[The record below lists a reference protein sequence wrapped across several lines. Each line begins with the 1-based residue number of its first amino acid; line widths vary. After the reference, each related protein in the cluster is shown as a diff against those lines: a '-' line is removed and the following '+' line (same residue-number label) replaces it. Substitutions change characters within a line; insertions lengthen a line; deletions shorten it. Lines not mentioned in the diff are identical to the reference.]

1 MIVSAI
7 FSGYG
12 GQGVL
17 LMGNVL
23 SHGAMA
29 KGLDLTFMPAYG
41 SEMRGG
47 TANCT
52 VILSDEGPIVSPLTT
67 SPDML
72 VAMNPPSVDRF
83 GFMVKAGGLIVLNAS
98 LVPEEAAMRGDVNV
112 LQVPIVELAEEV
124 GSARVANMVMI
135 GAVAARTGLMD
146 VKETVY
152 GMTRAMKGKE
162 EFHEINEKGIQR
174 GFDFVEQPTTAK
186 M

>member
-1 MIVSAI
+1 VIVSAI

-67 SPDML
+67 EPDML
-72 VAMNPPSVDRF
+72 VAMNLPSVGRF
-83 GFMVKAGGLIVLNAS
+83 GHMVKTGGLIVLNAS
-98 LVPEEAAMRGDVNV
+98 LINEGVKREGVDV
-112 LQVPIVELAEEV
+112 LRVPIVELAEEV
-124 GSARVANMVMI
+124 GSKRAANMVMI
-135 GAVAARTGLMD
+135 GAVAARTGLLTA
-146 VKETVY
+146 KETVH
-152 GMTRAMKGKE
+152 GMTQAMQGKGA
-162 EFHEINEKGIQR
+162 FHEINEKGIQR
-174 GFDFVEQPTTAK
+174 GFDFVRQSA
-186 M
+186 